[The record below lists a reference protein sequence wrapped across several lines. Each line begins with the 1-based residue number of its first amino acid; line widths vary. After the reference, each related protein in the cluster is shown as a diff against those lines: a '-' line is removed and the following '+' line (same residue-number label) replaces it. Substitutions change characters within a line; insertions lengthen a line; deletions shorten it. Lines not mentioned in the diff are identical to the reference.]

1 MEFGA
6 LPPEVN
12 SAWMYTGPGSA
23 PMLAAAAAWRAV
35 GAELGSNAAAYQAV
49 ITRMTAD
56 LWAGPASESMAA
68 AAAPYMAWMTTT
80 AAAAEQAATAA
91 TAAAGAFEAAFA
103 MTVPP
108 PLIAA
113 NRSLLATLVATNL
126 LGQNTPAIMAT
137 EAQYA
142 QMWAQD
148 AAAMYGYASGSAA
161 ASQVSAF
168 TEPAPTANPAGLASQ
183 AAVGNSQNG
192 QLLTTLPGVLQSLA
206 TPVAGSAT
214 STPSS
219 LSDILGGLLGNS
231 QITDSINGMVNTG
244 AWNIASTLSTA
255 VGFLSSMGGSAGASV
270 GTTGSAAAA
279 GLSSAVSAATPLAA
293 LSSWGGGPVA
303 AGLGQAGS
311 VGMLSVPQSW
321 ATGATAGSVSALPSA
336 AVSAAGGNAA
346 TAVPAGMPIG
356 GVGARSGTS
365 GRLPQYG
372 FKPTVVAHPVLA
384 G

>member
-1 MEFGA
+1 MMEFGA

-12 SAWMYTGPGSA
+12 SAWMYTGPGAA
-23 PMLAAAAAWRAV
+23 PMLAAATAWRAV

-49 ITRMTAD
+49 IARMTGG

-68 AAAPYMAWMTTT
+68 AAAPFLAWMNTT
-80 AAAAEQAATAA
+80 AATAEQAATAA

-126 LGQNTPAIMAT
+126 LGQNTPAIMAA

-148 AAAMYGYASGSAA
+148 AAAMYGYASSSAA
-161 ASQVSAF
+161 AAQVSPF
-168 TEPAPTANPAGLASQ
+168 SGPSPTTSETSQ
-183 AAVGNSQNG
+183 
-192 QLLTTLPGVLQSLA
+192 LITTLPGVLQSLA
-206 TPVAGSAT
+206 SPVAGST
-214 STPSS
+214 SSTPAS
-219 LSDILGGLLGNS
+219 LSEILGSLLSNS

-255 VGFLSSMGGSAGASV
+255 VGFLSSFGGSAGA
-270 GTTGSAAAA
+270 GSAAVG
-279 GLSSAVSAATPLAA
+279 GLSSAVGAVTPVASLATWGSAPVSAA
-293 LSSWGGGPVA
+293 
-303 AGLGQAGS
+303 LGRAGS
-311 VGMLSVPQSW
+311 VGMLSVPPTW
-321 ATGATAGSVSALPSA
+321 AAGATAGAVSALPSP
-336 AVSAAGGNAA
+336 AVSAAAGNGSSAI
-346 TAVPAGMPIG
+346 PAGMPVGSLG
-356 GVGARSGTS
+356 GRGGPSGN
-365 GRLPQYG
+365 LPQYG
-372 FKPTVVAHPVLA
+372 FKPTVVARPVLA